1 MMLFDYALPV
11 NTMEEM
17 GLRTAARTLIESVP
31 SGKDEILLL
40 PNNLSH
46 QYVTQ
51 KDILKLLDL
60 FECENRP
67 QSDVLV

>member
-40 PNNLSH
+40 PN
-46 QYVTQ
+46 
-51 KDILKLLDL
+51 ILKLLDL